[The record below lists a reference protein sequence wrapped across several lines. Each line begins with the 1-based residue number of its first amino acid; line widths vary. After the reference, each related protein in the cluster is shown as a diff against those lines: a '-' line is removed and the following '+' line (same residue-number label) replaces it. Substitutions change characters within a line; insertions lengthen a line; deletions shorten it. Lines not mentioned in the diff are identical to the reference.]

1 MFYITT
7 LQVPISYQGYYFW
20 DNKFVEKLD
29 AWYYKKYGFWK
40 NKGQLFVLSQSLHSY
55 VIITQQLITKDMIS
69 LRVSASVNYMII
81 DGQKFIENFLSEYET
96 TIALYKE
103 DTYIRE
109 TAQVF
114 LREYIANIDSTDL
127 LESQSVL
134 QDIDVSKLNTELEK
148 LGLKIEKLALRD
160 IVFPKKIQ
168 DLYAKKLEA
177 KIRSEAE
184 LENARTVV
192 STTRALKN
200 ASKML
205 EWDENVKFLQYI
217 EAMTKI
223 AATGKH
229 TFHFWEFEKK

>member
-1 MFYITT
+1 
-7 LQVPISYQGYYFW
+7 
-20 DNKFVEKLD
+20 
-29 AWYYKKYGFWK
+29 
-40 NKGQLFVLSQSLHSY
+40 
-55 VIITQQLITKDMIS
+55 MIS

-205 EWDENVKFLQYI
+205 E
-217 EAMTKI
+217 
-223 AATGKH
+223 
-229 TFHFWEFEKK
+229 